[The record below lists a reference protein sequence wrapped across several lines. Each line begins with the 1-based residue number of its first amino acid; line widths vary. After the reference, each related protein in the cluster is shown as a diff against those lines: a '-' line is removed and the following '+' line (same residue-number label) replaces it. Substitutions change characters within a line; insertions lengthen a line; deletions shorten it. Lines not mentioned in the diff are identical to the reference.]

1 MTTYFILTGIANIV
15 LNFYILNI
23 AESDFAKDI
32 VDKYGKLYFYSV
44 SFMIG
49 FVAIPIIFGAV
60 VCEFI
65 KRG

>member
-23 AESDFAKDI
+23 AESDFAQDI
-32 VDKYGKLYFYSV
+32 VKKNGKLYFYSV

-49 FVAIPIIFGAV
+49 FVAIPIIFAAV